1 MARIHAI
8 SQTCTFA
15 RLRLCE
21 CYRYVDL
28 SASPVGSVVVDGGDV
43 VGVVVEVVGRGV
55 VARIVVVGVNIVVV
69 VVVTLSSGTVVSPSP
84 CYSIVKY

>member
-1 MARIHAI
+1 
-8 SQTCTFA
+8 
-15 RLRLCE
+15 
-21 CYRYVDL
+21 VDL

-55 VARIVVVGVNIVVV
+55 VGARIVVVGVNIVVV